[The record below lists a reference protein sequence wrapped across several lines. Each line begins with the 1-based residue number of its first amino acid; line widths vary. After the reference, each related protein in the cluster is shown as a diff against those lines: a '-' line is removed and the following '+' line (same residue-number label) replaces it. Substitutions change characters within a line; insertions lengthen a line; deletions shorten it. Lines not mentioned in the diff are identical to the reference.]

1 MMFKAFIFALI
12 LQFGIGTTAT
22 IIVIFTPTIGL
33 GCRSLGYV
41 IYGTL
46 SVIILV
52 LTVASTISARISETR
67 EGRSPLVKSATAS
80 VAIALRRISLL
91 LATVNM
97 TGLILLSC
105 LQLSSALDNCYCN
118 SSVVGRG
125 KGSYIV
131 ISYDGW
137 VSMVRTVRAIAIAVA
152 GVSTLIYMGF
162 LWIVSPPSEDVGDS

>member
-1 MMFKAFIFALI
+1 MFIAFILALV
-12 LQFGIGTTAT
+12 LQFGIGATAT

-52 LTVASTISARISETR
+52 LTVISTIFARISETR
-67 EGRSPLVKSATAS
+67 EGGPPLVKDYTGFVAT
-80 VAIALRRISLL
+80 ALRRFSLL

-105 LQLSSALDNCYCN
+105 LQLSSVLDNCYCN

-131 ISYDGW
+131 ISYYGW
-137 VSMVRTVRAIAIAVA
+137 VSMVRTVRAVAIALA
-152 GVSTLIYMGF
+152 GVSTFIYMGF
-162 LWIVSPPSEDVGDS
+162 LWVVSHPPSEGASDS

>member
-1 MMFKAFIFALI
+1 MFNAFILALV
-12 LQFGIGTTAT
+12 LQFGIGATAT
-22 IIVIFTPTIGL
+22 IIVVFTPTIGL

-41 IYGTL
+41 MYGTL
-46 SVIILV
+46 SIIILA
-52 LTVASTISARISETR
+52 LTVTSTIFARISETR
-67 EGRSPLVKSATAS
+67 EGGSPLVKDYTGS

-105 LQLSSALDNCYCN
+105 LQLSNVLDNCYCN

-131 ISYDGW
+131 ISYYGW
-137 VSMVRTVRAIAIAVA
+137 VSMVRTVRAVAIALA
-152 GVSTLIYMGF
+152 GISTFIYMGF
-162 LWIVSPPSEDVGDS
+162 LWIVSRPPPGDVDNS